1 MKKLLFA
8 VVISLIFAL
17 SGCNSDD
24 LNSLETKIST
34 LEDDISAL
42 QLLLSE
48 DEDYDDTLT
57 RAEILTLQGE
67 IVSLLDEATA
77 LQTQIDL
84 LVTDDENKQTTID
97 SLLLD
102 ITALEDELGLIE
114 DFNLY
119 VSPVFSN
126 IPGNQVI
133 EYQTD
138 LDLLSLGITAL
149 DNIDGDVTSSIT
161 VDVDDTTILTMG
173 NHPVTYSVT
182 DSNGNITT
190 TTLNLEVDVFESEF
204 TFVLINDRSEI
215 KITGFSGY
223 NSAFLIIPNNI
234 GGLPVTEIGDDSFRS
249 KGLIEVTLPET
260 LVTIGNSAFFDNSI
274 LEILLP
280 ASVISVGNFA
290 FASNSLNNNILLRNE
305 CMHVGES
312 AFRDNNLLSVGIGAY
327 ITDIGND
334 AFSGNNII
342 DVYIFGNSSRFDSR
356 WEDIGLPIELLGVQ

>member
-1 MKKLLFA
+1 MNWYHLYKEVYNVEWGKHQWLDVPTNEKWRDTILINTTDYRWPIHIDFGLLNEQYFIYFEDVDFCLNAKK
-8 VVISLIFAL
+8 
-17 SGCNSDD
+17 
-24 LNSLETKIST
+24 
-34 LEDDISAL
+34 
-42 QLLLSE
+42 
-48 DEDYDDTLT
+48 
-57 RAEILTLQGE
+57 
-67 IVSLLDEATA
+67 
-77 LQTQIDL
+77 
-84 LVTDDENKQTTID
+84 
-97 SLLLD
+97 
-102 ITALEDELGLIE
+102 LGLIE

-234 GGLPVTEIGDDSFRS
+234 GGLPVTEIGGDAFRS

-356 WEDIGLPIELLGVQ
+356 WEEIGLPIELLGVQ